1 MGINGIVDF
10 LCDNRG
16 VVSFTKENGVPR
28 IEVVVRFI
36 AYDRNE
42 MSLRSVGSTLESA
55 MERVPKMVERKKKRA
70 SWKRK

>member
-28 IEVVVRFI
+28 IEVVVTFV

-42 MSLRSVGSTLESA
+42 TAIKSVGSTLEAA
-55 MERVPKMVERKKKRA
+55 MARVPRMVERKKKYPEWNRL
-70 SWKRK
+70 

>member
-28 IEVVVRFI
+28 IEVVVTFI

-42 MSLRSVGSTLESA
+42 MSIKSVGSTLEAA
-55 MERVPKMVERKKKRA
+55 MERVPKTVERRKKRPN
-70 SWKRK
+70 WKRS